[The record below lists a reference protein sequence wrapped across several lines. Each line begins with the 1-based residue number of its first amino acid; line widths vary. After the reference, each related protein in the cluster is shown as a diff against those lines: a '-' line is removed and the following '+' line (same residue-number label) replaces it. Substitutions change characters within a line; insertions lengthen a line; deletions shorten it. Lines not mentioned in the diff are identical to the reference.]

1 VVAEKGQRS
10 RSSEPGGESEFGK
23 YLAVGVF
30 AGALVA
36 ATAVLFLV
44 FSSGSVQKP
53 VEATPAQETL
63 IQSPTQ
69 AVPATGS
76 SPQED
81 PADDR
86 KQAGNPVRRGIKKSP
101 PPPGD
106 DAKRKR
112 QDIIETPGKNPK
124 MTQY

>member
-1 VVAEKGQRS
+1 VVGEKAQRS
-10 RSSEPGGESEFGK
+10 RSSEPGGETEPGK

-30 AGALVA
+30 AGALIA
-36 ATAVLFLV
+36 AAAVLFLV
-44 FSSGSVQKP
+44 FSSGGVQKP
-53 VEATPAQETL
+53 VEVAPTQETL

-69 AVPATGS
+69 AVPATPS
-76 SPQED
+76 TPQED

-86 KQAGNPVRRGIKKSP
+86 KTAGNPVRRGLKKSP
-101 PPPGD
+101 PPQGE